1 MNAQSVTC
9 PLLNGFRL
17 RRWIVA
23 FALVIAG
30 AGPVRADLV
39 EYRLGRSLR
48 ILLQGKATGLPGG
61 NMSLQHPL
69 GTLYFD
75 LHDCRIHDVP
85 TLNQQY
91 KKRLR
96 VGLNE
101 KSAVTVFQSGVWALK
116 HGLLDAYYEAVN
128 ESLNVDP
135 NYAEAKRILALRE
148 RLHKPAASRT
158 GEADEMRRFVHRK
171 EMKFATSDHFA
182 LLYDTPDKPDKDSR
196 IKKPR
201 HEQRLELLERVYESF
216 LLTFHSRGV
225 DLEVP
230 KERLQVVL
238 FNNYADYKD
247 FSVRLSPE
255 LVNASGFYLPERNI
269 SFFFDHASSETFKQ
283 LSEAASQLKD
293 MGKDAAKGK
302 MRGAKDIIRLAATI
316 DLLIQIDRESNDI
329 EVVSHEATHQMASN
343 TGLFP
348 HHVRVPKWV
357 HEGLAAYFESPND
370 GAWSGI
376 GAVNEQR
383 LKFYRALEPDRAH
396 SNLNFIVGDQI
407 FDYAASLGA
416 VLHGYGQAWAL
427 THFLIEKHFEELM
440 RFYKALGELP
450 PDIDFTPEVLNPLFD
465 REFGADRSL
474 LDQEWRSYMR
484 SLKTDIE
491 EVLGSKK

>member
-1 MNAQSVTC
+1 MTTQSGFCLRKRT
-9 PLLNGFRL
+9 FRL
-17 RRWIVA
+17 L
-23 FALVIAG
+23 ALVLLLAG
-30 AGPVRADLV
+30 AVPARADFV
-39 EYRLGRSLR
+39 EYHLGKRVR

-75 LHDCRIHDVP
+75 LHDCRIHEVP

-101 KSAVTVFQSGVWALK
+101 KSALTVFQAGVWALK
-116 HGLLDAYYEAVN
+116 HGMLDEYYEAVG

-135 NYAEAKRILALRE
+135 TYAEAKRILALRD
-148 RLHKPAASRT
+148 RLHKPAASRS

-182 LLYDTPDKPDKDSR
+182 LLYDTPDKPDKDAR

-216 LLTFHSRGV
+216 LLTFYSRGV

-247 FSVRLSPE
+247 FSTRLSPE

-283 LSEAASQLKD
+283 LSEA
-293 MGKDAAKGK
+293 
-302 MRGAKDIIRLAATI
+302 
-316 DLLIQIDRESNDI
+316 
-329 EVVSHEATHQMASN
+329 
-343 TGLFP
+343 
-348 HHVRVPKWV
+348 
-357 HEGLAAYFESPND
+357 
-370 GAWSGI
+370 
-376 GAVNEQR
+376 
-383 LKFYRALEPDRAH
+383 
-396 SNLNFIVGDQI
+396 
-407 FDYAASLGA
+407 
-416 VLHGYGQAWAL
+416 
-427 THFLIEKHFEELM
+427 
-440 RFYKALGELP
+440 
-450 PDIDFTPEVLNPLFD
+450 
-465 REFGADRSL
+465 
-474 LDQEWRSYMR
+474 
-484 SLKTDIE
+484 
-491 EVLGSKK
+491 

>member
-1 MNAQSVTC
+1 MTRRTSIITAF
-9 PLLNGFRL
+9 LLFS
-17 RRWIVA
+17 A
-23 FALVIAG
+23 AIA
-30 AGPVRADLV
+30 RADFV
-39 EYRLGRSLR
+39 ECTVPGTNLR
-48 ILLQGKATGLPGG
+48 ILLQGKATGLQGG

-75 LHDCRIHDVP
+75 LKECRIHEVP
-85 TLNQQY
+85 SLNQQFR
-91 KKRLR
+91 KRL
-96 VGLNE
+96 GTAKTK
-101 KSAVTVFQSGVWALK
+101 KSAPEVFQAGVWALK
-116 HGLLDAYYEAVN
+116 HGMLKEYYDAIE
-128 ESLNVDP
+128 ESLKVDS
-135 NYAEAKRILALRE
+135 NYAEGKRTLALRDE
-148 RLHKPAASRT
+148 LRKPLPAST
-158 GEADEMRRFVHRK
+158 KEADVMRQFVHRN
-171 EMKFATSDHFA
+171 EMKFATSAHFA
-182 LLYDTPDKPDKDSR
+182 LLYDTPDKPEKDAK

-225 DLEVP
+225 DLDVP

-247 FSVRLSPE
+247 FSTRLSAE
-255 LVNASGFYLPERNI
+255 LVSASGFYMPEKNI
-269 SFFFDHASSETFKQ
+269 SFFFDHASTERFKK
-283 LSEAASQLKD
+283 LDEIATKLKGL
-293 MGKDAAKGK
+293 GKDAAKGK
-302 MRGAKDIIRLAATI
+302 MYGAKDLVRLANTI

-370 GAWSGI
+370 GAWAGI

-383 LKFYRALEPDRAH
+383 LTFYRALEPDKEH

-416 VLHGYGQAWAL
+416 ILHGYGQAWAL
-427 THFLIEKHFEELM
+427 THFLVEKHFDQLM

-450 PDIDFTPEVLNPLFD
+450 PDIEFTPEVLNPLFD

-484 SLKTDIE
+484 SLRTDE
-491 EVLGSKK
+491 QEVLGSK